1 MYFSGNLSESGSRYA
16 KALFFWLG
24 SYPRNP
30 HLTRIFRDV
39 CALKSSRSPP
49 YAATRNFCTLRIFY
63 RTACSIFGTPKFST
77 CGMSLI
83 CGAPKFSIWDM
94 KNFKA
99 RPIELFGHL
108 WCSETVSGPYFS
120 RWNWTFTSP
129 VEIEILNDQPTD
141 KRSFLGGNQKRLRFF
156 TPQRGRI
163 GSFGSNI
170 FKLARPASQPPA
182 NLETSTPPKSSIFQ

>member
-1 MYFSGNLSESGSRYA
+1 
-16 KALFFWLG
+16 
-24 SYPRNP
+24 
-30 HLTRIFRDV
+30 
-39 CALKSSRSPP
+39 
-49 YAATRNFCTLRIFY
+49 
-63 RTACSIFGTPKFST
+63 
-77 CGMSLI
+77 MSLI

-170 FKLARPASQPPA
+170 FSSASPKIYPNPHKTSRNERNRQFSNKEPHISFYADLTNRFKFSWFSRIFGIWPPRWVVG
-182 NLETSTPPKSSIFQ
+182 LG

>member
-1 MYFSGNLSESGSRYA
+1 MTNQPTKDPFLGATKNACVFYPPTGAYRIFWFQHFFSQRPLPPQIWPQKWPPATPYA
-16 KALFFWLG
+16 RKSPQSLPYASSWLQN
-24 SYPRNP
+24 PRNP

-39 CALKSSRSPP
+39 CVSKSSRSPP

-120 RWNWTFTSP
+120 RWNWTFT
-129 VEIEILNDQPTD
+129 L
-141 KRSFLGGNQKRLRFF
+141 LLL
-156 TPQRGRI
+156 
-163 GSFGSNI
+163 
-170 FKLARPASQPPA
+170 KL
-182 NLETSTPPKSSIFQ
+182 KF